1 MTLFPLPR
9 SLDICPFASGRLV
22 QEDSE
27 PVWEMRWPLRTSARR
42 ALSLRGEGGSS
53 VPLQKVEYGGGGGGG
68 GVLLG
73 LWIGTQG
80 VRRCLV
86 CLGNIQVYLERVRLV
101 GVVSLRLL
109 VPEPSQQK
117 GATHSPLVLAARWP
131 CAKLVFLGLPGS
143 EGLRPSHGS

>member
-9 SLDICPFASGRLV
+9 SLDICPFASSRLV

-27 PVWEMRWPLRTSARR
+27 PVWEIRWPLRTSARR

-68 GVLLG
+68 GCFWG
-73 LWIGTQG
+73 CGSEPKG
-80 VRRCLV
+80 FEGV

-109 VPEPSQQK
+109 VLEPSPQK

-131 CAKLVFLGLPGS
+131 CLRLVFLGLPGS
-143 EGLRPSHGS
+143 EGLRLSHGS